1 MKIIE
6 LTETQYRNYSRLHK
20 EKNYCQTVEYTNL
33 LENKKYNK
41 NYLGL
46 IDENNNVL
54 AATLL
59 LSSNLGIKKGIIP
72 GGFLIDYANKEL
84 LDKFCKYLKEYL
96 TKSNFIYVS
105 MFPLFRYKVYNNKKV
120 LLKDNSDVVEILNK
134 YNFISTDYTNK
145 FSKYD
150 LVIEGKRDLN
160 DIYNNFNRNT
170 KRNIRNSIYMGI
182 TIEKANN
189 DELDTFYEMA
199 KKSTKKGINFFKN
212 YIASYSTKDNNLEVY
227 YAKLKA
233 DIYINNYRHLLSQE
247 QERNRLLNN
256 KLQNSNSKKKNKII
270 SRKMESDR
278 LIEKYNNEI
287 IKGTN
292 LLKKYPNG
300 IILGTTA
307 VLLNKKEVYFLIDG
321 HDDTVNKVS
330 TSHILKWEIIK
341 KYYQQGYRIFN
352 LGSVHNNLDKKG
364 KYYGLYQYKI
374 GFGSDIIEYYPNV
387 DLVLNK
393 FIYKLINFNK
403 TKK

>member
-1 MKIIE
+1 MKLIE
-6 LTETQYRNYSRLHK
+6 LTETQYRNYSRIHK

-41 NYLGL
+41 YFLGL
-46 IDENNNVL
+46 IDDNNNVL
-54 AATLL
+54 GATLL

-72 GGFLIDYANKEL
+72 GGFLIDYTNKEL
-84 LDKFCKYLKEYL
+84 LDTFCKYLKDYL
-96 TKSNFIYVS
+96 KKNNYVYIS

-120 LLKDNSDVVEILNK
+120 LLQDNSDIINILNK
-134 YNFISTDYTNK
+134 YNFVATEYTNK

-150 LVIEGKRDLN
+150 LVVESKKNLN
-160 DIYNNFNRNT
+160 DIYNNFNSNT

-182 TIEKANN
+182 TIEKANDN
-189 DELDTFYEMA
+189 ELDTFYEMA
-199 KKSTKKGINFFKN
+199 KKSTKKNTSFLKN
-212 YIASYSTKDNNLEVY
+212 YLASYSTPDNTMEVY

-233 DIYINNYRHLLSQE
+233 DVYINNYRHLLSKE
-247 QERNRLLNN
+247 QERNSILNN
-256 KLQNSNSKKKNKII
+256 SLQNKSSKKRNKII

-278 LIEKYNNEI
+278 LVEKYSNEI

-307 VLLNKKEVYFLIDG
+307 ILLNKKEVYFLIEG
-321 HDDTVNKVS
+321 HDETVNKVS

-352 LGSVHNNLDKKG
+352 LGSVHNNLNKKG
-364 KYYGLYQYKI
+364 KYYGLYQHKI
-374 GFGSDIIEYYPNV
+374 GFGSDIIEYYPNL
-387 DLVLNK
+387 DLVLNQ
-393 FIYKLINFNK
+393 FIYKIIKFKNK
-403 TKK
+403 K